1 MLADAY
7 RHSKR
12 IMAIIVSFTEEM
24 IEISNL
30 LKTKKIQKNISSIK
44 LKSGKKVRTS
54 FIEHWHEKRKNRVG
68 QVLHIAKAVIKMG
81 I

>member
-30 LKTKKIQKNISSIK
+30 LKTKTKYKKIFPQLN
-44 LKSGKKVRTS
+44 
-54 FIEHWHEKRKNRVG
+54 
-68 QVLHIAKAVIKMG
+68 
-81 I
+81 

>member
-54 FIEHWHEKRKNRVG
+54 FIEH
-68 QVLHIAKAVIKMG
+68 
-81 I
+81 

>member
-7 RHSKR
+7 WHSKR

-30 LKTKKIQKNISSIK
+30 LKTKKNT
-44 LKSGKKVRTS
+44 KKY
-54 FIEHWHEKRKNRVG
+54 FLN
-68 QVLHIAKAVIKMG
+68 
-81 I
+81 